1 MADPGFNVHLV
12 GRLAIVEYGGDPL
25 SELISLSLPIETYQI
40 QGSGPSVDITN
51 ISTYLRPNFTLP
63 WLPVNKKPDEPSM
76 DQFLNKEQDRWRNYG
91 APAQTIYGNIRKA
104 RVTLGG
110 IATYQS
116 QTPHIGN
123 YAHVTLNRRSQ
134 FQPVT
139 AGLITMTGWV
149 VDFTIEQQIRG
160 VMKWSCQVDSDGDF
174 DVTMR

>member
-1 MADPGFNVHLV
+1 MADPRINENLV
-12 GRLAIVEYGGDPL
+12 GRLAVIEYGGDPL
-25 SELISLSLPIETYQI
+25 NETIGIALPVETCQF
-40 QGSGPSVDITN
+40 QFSGPSIDITN
-51 ISTYLRPNFTLP
+51 ISTYLRPDFTMP
-63 WLPVNKKPDEPSM
+63 WQPVLKDPTEPAM
-76 DQFLNKEQDRWRNYG
+76 DQFLNKPQDRWRQYG
-91 APAQTIYGNIRKA
+91 APAQTIYGNIRKG

-123 YAHVTLNRRSQ
+123 YVYVTLNRRSQ

-139 AGLITMTGWV
+139 AGLLTFTGWV
-149 VDFTIEQQIRG
+149 VDFSIDQQIRG